1 MPLLDLSFC
10 LLSREIPTWILFE
23 RIRQAR
29 AIRILVWNRSSSTF
43 DDVRLCRANRTSFSR
58 FPAEILCRFKI
69 QRRGK
74 EFRLC
79 GWLIVKTKTLKYQL
93 FVSDLDFHT
102 DVNFAKTDSSTFLS
116 VSALTLTCFPTCSPF
131 SGTTWWFS
139 PKSLNNENHWI
150 WFNHKLPP
158 SPVTDPSQCSWSHN
172 VVITYWSHCAPLS
185 PGLWWCSVC
194 AWWRPLVY
202 WLDTTWSA
210 PPCPTM
216 PCHDY
221 LPPHQLAPLVSYSL
235 HYASTDTQEDI
246 RRYPG

>member
-1 MPLLDLSFC
+1 MWLTNCGNKNIEISAVCFRSWLSHGC
-10 LLSREIPTWILFE
+10 KLCKDGLFD
-23 RIRQAR
+23 
-29 AIRILVWNRSSSTF
+29 ILV
-43 DDVRLCRANRTSFSR
+43 
-58 FPAEILCRFKI
+58 
-69 QRRGK
+69 G
-74 EFRLC
+74 
-79 GWLIVKTKTLKYQL
+79 
-93 FVSDLDFHT
+93 VSLDSYMLP
-102 DVNFAKTDSSTFLS
+102 NLLTFLRNHL
-116 VSALTLTCFPTCSPF
+116 VI
-131 SGTTWWFS
+131 S

-185 PGLWWCSVC
+185 PGLWWCSGVVC
-194 AWWRPLVY
+194 TWWRPLVY

-235 HYASTDTQEDI
+235 C
-246 RRYPG
+246 